1 MRYAELFKE
10 ASQGEF
16 APYPYQQT
24 LAERTD
30 LPTLLRV
37 PTGAGKTEAA
47 ALGWLYRRFEHP
59 DQKVR
64 DATPRRLVY
73 CLPMRTLVE
82 QTVKR
87 IEGWLSNLNMTD
99 LVGVATLMGGEPR
112 ERWYLYPEKPFIVVG
127 TQDMLLSRALN
138 RGYGSSPFMWPAEFG
153 LLNNDCL
160 WVMDEV
166 QLMAN
171 GLPTSTQL
179 AAFRQSFGTYGPRHT
194 LWMSATVSQEWL
206 NTVDFPT
213 PADDATLSLNP
224 DDFQNDELERRRK
237 AIKLLQRL
245 ELPGQ
250 RRTRADQPYDYGE
263 VAGAILERHQH
274 GALTLAVFNTV
285 SRAQGVFQGLQDAL
299 KKARGNPELL
309 LVHSRF
315 RLKERRQQAEAI
327 GHDLPAAG
335 RIVVSTQAIEA
346 GVDISARALITDLAP
361 WSSLVQRFGRCNR
374 YGEFP
379 QAEVFWLDLP
389 ALRKHAVPYEDKE
402 DSLVRARA
410 RLENMEGQSV
420 APASLPEVDETIR
433 HDAVLRRRDLVGLF
447 DTTPDLSGSYLDVS
461 RFVRGG
467 EDMDVQVFWR
477 GWEGDPDEPS
487 PEREELCSVPVGQ
500 MKDFLSNRSR
510 SQRAWRWDYLEGE
523 WQRIEQ
529 RDVRPGQTLL
539 LKAEVGGYTIEKGWE
554 RDSTS
559 NVPVARDFPDEAN
572 GQPPE
577 GYDDERTNT
586 GQRGWVTLRNHSLHV
601 KDEAQGTL
609 DALPNLALPQEI
621 IDAVV
626 TAAQWHDAGKAH
638 CSFQDMLLQTLPE
651 SEDQSEYR
659 KELWAKSG
667 GSGGKHSRPYFR
679 HEVASALVLLQHAP
693 AELTGWTRDL
703 AAYLAMSH
711 HGKVRLSLRSLPMPA
726 RDRNRNRNPD
736 YQYLL
741 GFPIEAKDF
750 LPAADLGGN
759 VTVPETEIDM
769 SISQM
774 GIAENGERSWL
785 DCSLA
790 LRDSLGPFRLA
801 YLEALVRTADRRAS
815 SQEQH
820 DGSEHYDY

>member
-1 MRYAELFKE
+1 AFTTPCGSYTGFLGQA
-10 ASQGEF
+10 
-16 APYPYQQT
+16 
-24 LAERTD
+24 
-30 LPTLLRV
+30 LL
-37 PTGAGKTEAA
+37 
-47 ALGWLYRRFEHP
+47 
-59 DQKVR
+59 
-64 DATPRRLVY
+64 
-73 CLPMRTLVE
+73 
-82 QTVKR
+82 
-87 IEGWLSNLNMTD
+87 
-99 LVGVATLMGGEPR
+99 GGEPLTQMTQ
-112 ERWYLYPEKPFIVVG
+112 WYLYPEKPFIIVG

-138 RGYGSSPFMWPAEFG
+138 RGYGSSPFMWPVEYG

-179 AAFRQSFGTYGPRHT
+179 AAFRQSFGTYGPCHT

-206 NTVDFPT
+206 HTVDFPT
-213 PADDATLSLNP
+213 SADDDTLSLNP
-224 DDFQNDELERRRK
+224 EDFQNDGLERRRK
-237 AIKLLQRL
+237 AIKLLHRL
-245 ELPGQ
+245 ELPRQ

-263 VAGAILERHQH
+263 IAGAILERHQQ
-274 GALTLAVFNTV
+274 GTLTLGVFNTV
-285 SRAQGVFQGLQDAL
+285 PRAQGVFQGLQDAL
-299 KKARGNPELL
+299 KKAGGNQELL

-315 RLKERRQQAEAI
+315 RLKERRQRAEEI

-335 RIVVSTQAIEA
+335 RIVIATQAIEA
-346 GVDISARALITDLAP
+346 GVDISARVLITDLAP

-379 QAEVFWLDLP
+379 QAKVFWLDL
-389 ALRKHAVPYEDKE
+389 LDLQKHAFPYEGKE
-402 DSLVRARA
+402 DSLVQARA

-433 HDAVLRRRDLVGLF
+433 HGAVLRRRDLVSLF

-477 GWEGDPDEPS
+477 DWEGDPNERS

-510 SQRAWRWDYLEGE
+510 PQQAWRWDHLESE

-539 LKAEVGGYTIEKGWE
+539 MKAEVGGYTIEKGWE
-554 RDSTS
+554 PDSIS
-559 NVPVARDFPDEAN
+559 NVPVAQDSLDEAI

-601 KDEAQGTL
+601 KEEAQRTL
-609 DALPNLALPQEI
+609 EALSNLALPEEI
-621 IDAVV
+621 RDSVV
-626 TAAQWHDAGKAH
+626 TAAQWHDVGKAH
-638 CSFQDMLLQTLPE
+638 CSFQEMLLQTLPE
-651 SEDQSEYR
+651 SEEQSEYR

-667 GSGGKHSRPYFR
+667 GRGGNHSRPYFR
-679 HEVASALVLLQHAP
+679 HEVASALVLLQRAP
-693 AELTGWTRDL
+693 AGLTGWARDL

-711 HGKVRLSLRSLPMPA
+711 HGRVRLSLRSLPTLA
-726 RDRNRNRNPD
+726 RDRNRNPNLD

-741 GFPIEAKDF
+741 GFPIDANDF
-750 LPAADLGGN
+750 LPAADLGEN

-785 DCSLA
+785 DCSLS

-801 YLEALVRTADRRAS
+801 YLEALIRTADRRAS
-815 SQEQH
+815 SQKQH
-820 DGSEHYDY
+820 DASEHYDC

>member
-1 MRYAELFKE
+1 MN
-10 ASQGEF
+10 F
-16 APYPYQQT
+16 AQFFSAATGGWLPYPYQVRVAESQEM
-24 LAERTD
+24 LA
-30 LPTLLRV
+30 LLRI

-47 ALGWLYRRFEHP
+47 ALGWLYRHFEHP
-59 DQKVR
+59 DQSVR
-64 DATPRRLVY
+64 DSTPRRLIY

-82 QTVKR
+82 QTVER
-87 IEGWLSNLNMTD
+87 IEGWIDNLGMAD
-99 LVGVATLMGGEPR
+99 QVGTVALMGGKPPKQ
-112 ERWYLYPEKPFIVVG
+112 WYLYPEKPFIIVG

-138 RGYGSSPFMWPAEFG
+138 RGYGSSPFLWPVEYG
-153 LLNNDCL
+153 LLNSDCL

-171 GLPTSTQL
+171 GLPTSIQL
-179 AAFRQSFGTYGPRHT
+179 ATFRQSLGTYGPRHT
-194 LWMSATVSQEWL
+194 LWMSATVRQEWL
-206 NTVDFPT
+206 HTVDFPT
-213 PADDATLSLNP
+213 PADDDTLSLNH
-224 DDFQNDELERRRK
+224 DDFQNDGLERRRK
-237 AIKLLQRL
+237 AIKLLHRL
-245 ELPGQ
+245 ELPRQ

-263 VAGAILERHQH
+263 VAGAILEQHQH
-274 GALTLAVFNTV
+274 GTLTLVVSNTV
-285 SRAQGVFQGLQDAL
+285 PRAQGVFQGLQDAL
-299 KKARGNPELL
+299 KKVGGNQELL

-335 RIVVSTQAIEA
+335 RIVISTQAIEA
-346 GVDISARALITDLAP
+346 GVDISARTLITDLAP
-361 WSSLVQRFGRCNR
+361 WYSLVQRFGRCNR

-379 QAEVFWLDLP
+379 RAEVFWLDLP
-389 ALRKHAVPYEDKE
+389 DLRKHAIPYEGKE
-402 DSLVRARA
+402 DSLVQARA
-410 RLENMEGQSV
+410 RLEDMEGKSV
-420 APASLPEVDETIR
+420 APASLPEVDAAIR

-477 GWEGDPDEPS
+477 DWEGDPNEPS

-500 MKDFLSNRSR
+500 MKDFLSSRSR
-510 SQRAWRWDYLEGE
+510 SQQAWRWDHLEGE

-539 LKAEVGGYTIEKGWE
+539 LKAEAGGYTIEKGWE

-559 NVPVARDFPDEAN
+559 NVPLVQDCLDEAN

-586 GQRGWVTLRNHSLHV
+586 GQHGWVTLRNHSLHV
-601 KDEAQGTL
+601 KDEAQRTL
-609 DALPNLALPQEI
+609 DALSNLALPDEI
-621 IDAVV
+621 VDAVV
-626 TAAQWHDAGKAH
+626 TAAQWHDVGKAH
-638 CSFQDMLLQTLPE
+638 RSFQDMLLQTLPE

-679 HEVASALVLLQHAP
+679 HEVASALVLLQRAP
-693 AELTGWTRDL
+693 VGLTGWTRDL

-711 HGKVRLSLRSLPMPA
+711 HGKVRLSLRSLPTPA
-726 RDRNRNRNPD
+726 RDRHRNRNPY

-741 GFPIEAKDF
+741 GFPKETNDF
-750 LPAADLGGN
+750 LPASDLGRN

-769 SISQM
+769 SVSEL
-774 GIAENGERSWL
+774 GIAESGERSWL
-785 DCSLA
+785 DRSLA

-801 YLEALVRTADRRAS
+801 YLEALIRTADRRAS
-815 SQEQH
+815 SQKQH
-820 DGSEHYDY
+820 DGSEHYDC

>member
-1 MRYAELFKE
+1 M
-10 ASQGEF
+10 SF
-16 APYPYQQT
+16 ATFFTTATTYQPYPYQKRLGESST
-24 LAERTD
+24 LPA
-30 LPTLLRV
+30 LLRM
-37 PTGAGKTEAA
+37 PTGSGKTEAA
-47 ALGWLYRRFEHP
+47 VLGWLYRRLEHP
-59 DQKVR
+59 DLEVR
-64 DATPRRLVY
+64 GSTPRRLVY

-82 QTVKR
+82 QTVAR
-87 IEGWLSNLNMTD
+87 IEGWLSNLDMTD
-99 LVGVATLMGGEPR
+99 PVGVVTLMGGELPTQ
-112 ERWYLYPEKPFIVVG
+112 WHLHPEKPLIIVG

-138 RGYGSSPFMWPAEFG
+138 RGYGTGPSTWPAEFG
-153 LLNNDCL
+153 LLNNDCF
-160 WVMDEV
+160 WIMDEV

-206 NTVDFPT
+206 HTVDFPT
-213 PADDATLSLNP
+213 PDDDDTLSINP
-224 DDFQNDELERRRK
+224 EDLKNDGLERRRK

-263 VAGAILERHQH
+263 VAGAILERHQP
-274 GALTLAVFNTV
+274 GTLTLAVFNTV
-285 SRAQGVFQGLQDAL
+285 PRAQGVFQGLQDAL
-299 KKARGNPELL
+299 KKARGKQELL

-315 RLKERRQQAEAI
+315 RLKERRQQSEAI

-374 YGEFP
+374 YGEFS

-389 ALRKHAVPYEDKE
+389 TLGKHTAPYQDEE

-410 RLENMEGQSV
+410 RLEKMEGQSV
-420 APASLPEVDETIR
+420 APAGLPEMDETIR

-447 DTTPDLSGSYLDVS
+447 DTTPDLSGTYLDVS

-477 GWEGDPDEPS
+477 DWEGDPNEPS
-487 PEREELCSVPVGQ
+487 AEREELCSVPVGQ
-500 MKDFLSNRSR
+500 MKDFLSNRSG
-510 SQRAWRWDYLEGE
+510 SQQAWRWDYLESK
-523 WQRIEQ
+523 WQRIER

-539 LKAEVGGYTIEKGWE
+539 LKAEAGGYTMEKGWE

-559 NVPVARDFPDEAN
+559 NVPVVQDSPDEAN
-572 GQPPE
+572 IQLPE

-586 GQRGWVTLRNHSLHV
+586 GQHVWVTLRDHSLHV
-601 KDEAQGTL
+601 KDEAQRTL
-609 DALPNLALPQEI
+609 DALSNLALPQEI
-621 IDAVV
+621 VDAVV

-638 CSFQDMLLQTLPE
+638 SSFQDMLLQTLPE

-679 HEVASALVLLQHAP
+679 HEVASALVLLQRAP
-693 AELTGWTRDL
+693 AELIGWTRHL
-703 AAYLAMSH
+703 AAYLALSH
-711 HGKVRLSLRSLPMPA
+711 HGKVRLSLRSLPTPA

-741 GFPIEAKDF
+741 GFPREGQDF
-750 LPAADLGGN
+750 LPAVDLGGN
-759 VTVPETEIDM
+759 ATVPETEIDM

-774 GIAENGERSWL
+774 GISENGERSWL

-801 YLEALVRTADRRAS
+801 YLEALVQTADRRAS

-820 DGSEHYDY
+820 DGGEQYGH